1 MTCTSVKGI
10 AELPFDTK
18 ERLHRGHTV
27 AMWAPVAKRL
37 APLSRFFCIPPFR
50 ERPDF
55 PSPRLG
61 RERVDLLWLV
71 PITEAEHEF
80 LQRHGSQALTGIFAA
95 HRLSIVLTDVE
106 RHACRPHSC
115 FRRSLLGR
123 RSRPGYEPIHS
134 HQVMGPG
141 R

>member
-37 APLSRFFCIPPFR
+37 APLSRFFCIPPFL

-55 PSPRLG
+55 HSLRLG
-61 RERVDLLWLV
+61 RERVDFLWLV

-80 LQRHGSQALTGIFAA
+80 LERHGPQALTDIFAA
-95 HRLSIVLTDVE
+95 NQMVPLMDR
-106 RHACRPHSC
+106 RRASC
-115 FRRSLLGR
+115 
-123 RSRPGYEPIHS
+123 
-134 HQVMGPG
+134 V
-141 R
+141 